1 MYTLVYMKP
10 ETLTSRQQQLL
21 DYLQQRESLGKPPPS
36 VREIAAH
43 FGFAS
48 PRAAALHIDAL
59 VQKGALLRDPR
70 KARSLRLPPGNHP
83 GNPPSRAIPLLGR
96 IPAGP
101 LSEALES
108 PEFLSPA
115 ELLPHRSGDFLLK
128 VCGDSMTGDGI
139 LDGDLVLLRP
149 GIPVPHGAIAAVCVG
164 DDREATLKRV
174 FPEGTLVRLRAA
186 HPAYRDIVVPAET
199 VTVAGVFRGLVRQ
212 A

>member
-10 ETLTSRQQQLL
+10 EALTDRQQQLL
-21 DYLQQRESLGKPPPS
+21 DYLQQRESLGKSPPS

-70 KARSLRLPPGNHP
+70 KARSLRLPPGNSP
-83 GNPPSRAIPLLGR
+83 APAIPLLGR

-108 PEFLSPA
+108 PEFLSPS

-174 FPEGTLVRLRAA
+174 FPEGPLVRLRAA
-186 HPAYRDIVVPAET
+186 HPAYRDIIVPAEA

>member
-1 MYTLVYMKP
+1 MPP
-10 ETLTSRQQQLL
+10 EPLTPRQKQVL
-21 DYLQQRESLGKPPPS
+21 DYLQHRESLGKSPPS
-36 VREIAAH
+36 VREVAAH

-70 KARSLRLPPGNHP
+70 KARSLRLTSDVPQPNGPPR
-83 GNPPSRAIPLLGR
+83 SLPLLGR

-108 PEFLSPA
+108 PEYLSPA

-164 DDREATLKRV
+164 DEREATLKRV
-174 FPEGTLVRLRAA
+174 FPEGPLIRLRAA
-186 HPAYRDIVVPAET
+186 HPAYRDIVVPADS

>member
-1 MYTLVYMKP
+1 MYTDVYMKP
-10 ETLTSRQQQLL
+10 EALTPRQKQLL
-21 DYLQQRESLGKPPPS
+21 DYLQQCESLGKSPPS
-36 VREIAAH
+36 IREIAAH

-70 KARSLRLPPGNHP
+70 KARSLRLPPGNS
-83 GNPPSRAIPLLGR
+83 PPPARTIPLLGR

-174 FPEGTLVRLRAA
+174 FPEGPLVRLRAA
-186 HPAYRDIVVPAET
+186 HPAYKDIVVPAEA